1 MDPNRNPRLLLKPGR
16 EKSILRRHPWIFSGA
31 VERVDRDLEG
41 GEIVDVFSSTGDFLA
56 VGAYSPNS
64 QIRCRVWAFSN
75 DLKRDSVTESDL
87 VEIIRSRIDKA
98 IGNRLKDKN
107 LKNSN
112 AYRLVH
118 GESDLLPGLIVDV
131 YGDVAVVQFLSS
143 GVEKLKEKILELVL
157 QTIEINLVYERSD
170 AEVRALEGL
179 PERSGILY
187 GESSESQ
194 LTISENDLK
203 FVVNYSGGHKTGFYL
218 DQRDNRYKI
227 RQYSEN
233 KEVLDCFC
241 YSGGFSLNAMAGG
254 ASKVTSVDTSEEA
267 LATLKENIGLN
278 NFSASNYELIQM
290 DVFKQLRL
298 FRDEGKE
305 FDLIVLDPP
314 KFAPTRKQVERAARG
329 YKDINLM
336 AMKLLRSGGILFTFS
351 CSGGVDQDLFQ
362 KIIAGAAL
370 DAGGNLQ
377 IIERM
382 SQASDHPVLS
392 SFPEGEYLK
401 GLICRKL

>member
-118 GESDLLPGLIVDV
+118 GESDLLPGLILDI

-143 GVEKLKEKILELVL
+143 GVEKLKEKILELLL

>member
-75 DLKRDSVTESDL
+75 DLNRDSVTESDL

-98 IGNRLKDKN
+98 KGNRLKDKN

-143 GVEKLKEKILELVL
+143 GIEKLKEKILELLL

-298 FRDEGKE
+298 FRDQGKE

>member
-118 GESDLLPGLIVDV
+118 GETDLLPGLIVDV

-143 GVEKLKEKILELVL
+143 GVEKLKEKILELLL

-267 LATLKENIGLN
+267 LATLKENIDLN

-298 FRDEGKE
+298 FRDQGKE

-314 KFAPTRKQVERAARG
+314 KFAPT
-329 YKDINLM
+329 
-336 AMKLLRSGGILFTFS
+336 
-351 CSGGVDQDLFQ
+351 
-362 KIIAGAAL
+362 
-370 DAGGNLQ
+370 
-377 IIERM
+377 
-382 SQASDHPVLS
+382 
-392 SFPEGEYLK
+392 
-401 GLICRKL
+401 

>member
-1 MDPNRNPRLLLKPGR
+1 
-16 EKSILRRHPWIFSGA
+16 
-31 VERVDRDLEG
+31 
-41 GEIVDVFSSTGDFLA
+41 
-56 VGAYSPNS
+56 
-64 QIRCRVWAFSN
+64 
-75 DLKRDSVTESDL
+75 
-87 VEIIRSRIDKA
+87 
-98 IGNRLKDKN
+98 
-107 LKNSN
+107 
-112 AYRLVH
+112 
-118 GESDLLPGLIVDV
+118 
-131 YGDVAVVQFLSS
+131 
-143 GVEKLKEKILELVL
+143 
-157 QTIEINLVYERSD
+157 
-170 AEVRALEGL
+170 
-179 PERSGILY
+179 
-187 GESSESQ
+187 
-194 LTISENDLK
+194 
-203 FVVNYSGGHKTGFYL
+203 L

-298 FRDEGKE
+298 FRDQGKE

-336 AMKLLRSGGILFTFS
+336 AMKLLRSGGFLFTFS
-351 CSGGVDQDLFQ
+351 CSGGVEQDLFQ

>member
-1 MDPNRNPRLLLKPGR
+1 
-16 EKSILRRHPWIFSGA
+16 
-31 VERVDRDLEG
+31 
-41 GEIVDVFSSTGDFLA
+41 
-56 VGAYSPNS
+56 
-64 QIRCRVWAFSN
+64 VWAFSN

-98 IGNRLKDKN
+98 KGNRLKDKN

-143 GVEKLKEKILELVL
+143 GIEKLKEKILELLL

-187 GESSESQ
+187 GESPESQ

-298 FRDEGKE
+298 FRDQGKE

>member
-87 VEIIRSRIDKA
+87 VEIIKSRMDKA

-118 GESDLLPGLIVDV
+118 GESDLLPGLILDI
-131 YGDVAVVQFLSS
+131 YRDVAVVQFLSS
-143 GVEKLKEKILELVL
+143 GIEKLKEKILELVL

-179 PERSGILY
+179 SERSGILY

-278 NFSASNYELIQM
+278 NFSASNYELVQM

>member
-87 VEIIRSRIDKA
+87 VEIIKSRMDKA

-143 GVEKLKEKILELVL
+143 GIEKLKEKLLELLL

-298 FRDEGKE
+298 FRDQGKE